1 MNFIIELKVITSGC
15 TSMKRERLVIAENK
29 DEAYDMFFA
38 SPMVKATMAKAE
50 TFSVSLR
57 MIDGI

>member
-1 MNFIIELKVITSGC
+1 MNFIIELKVITESGV
-15 TSMKRERLVIAENK
+15 TMKRERLVIAENK

-38 SPMVKATMAKAE
+38 HPFIRNYIAKCNS
-50 TFSVSLR
+50 FSVSLR